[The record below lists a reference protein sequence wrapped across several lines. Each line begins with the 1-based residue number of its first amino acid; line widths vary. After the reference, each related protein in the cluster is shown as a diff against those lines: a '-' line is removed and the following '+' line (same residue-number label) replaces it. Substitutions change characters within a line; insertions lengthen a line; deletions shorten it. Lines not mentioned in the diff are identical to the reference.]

1 MPKRFLRRYLPTA
14 DQLRN
19 IRGLGFI
26 GEKLFDPELWH
37 LSRRSV
43 RMGLLVGMFSA
54 WIPAPQ
60 MPLACLGAVT
70 LRCNLP
76 LAAALCW
83 ISNPF
88 TTPVMVFL
96 AYSVGAGL
104 MAQPAL
110 VLPSEL
116 SVAIVIEQVG
126 AIGAPFLLG
135 SVVCGLV
142 SGLCSGLAI
151 DLIWRVAVARR
162 WRRRLHD
169 LDAGSWRHRVRA
181 AARSGLGTHSRHN
194 RA

>member
-126 AIGAPFLLG
+126 
-135 SVVCGLV
+135 GLV